1 MGNTLEI
8 FESIAKD
15 IPRCSKNAS
24 KMKLFIEEYAKKEGY
39 EVKTDSFGNILCSK
53 NGADVCLQS
62 HYDMVCVGEY
72 ENITLKI
79 ENGWL
84 KAANSS
90 LGADNGI
97 GVAMMLSMMDSFL
110 DVEFLFTAD
119 EEVGLIGAKNI
130 ELNIEST
137 KVINLDSEEEGAI
150 YVACAGGVDFRAFRG
165 FESVEADGDFYE
177 ISIDGLPGGHS
188 GVDIDKNIPN
198 AIIELAKALR
208 GIDAKVGYFEGGE
221 KKNSIPVSARAIVS
235 VETEPKLDGF
245 CVKKA
250 EPMLVLAESDVFL
263 DAVINSG
270 HGPDGFDYELG
281 VVEKSLNTAKVAL
294 KDGKCDILLSGR
306 AMKKTKLDDIESS
319 VVSFFARRSF
329 CTEVL
334 DRYEAWE
341 WEEGDFAV
349 FAKGV
354 FKRYFYNSNFKAI
367 HAGLECAALK
377 QKFPNA
383 SFVSVGP
390 NIEYPHSINERVE
403 IESVQKTYE
412 AVFELVRAICR

>member
-24 KMKLFIEEYAKKEGY
+24 KMKLFIEEYGKKEGY
-39 EVKTDSFGNILCSK
+39 TVSSDKFGNILCSK
-53 NGADVCLQS
+53 KTAKVCLQS

-72 ENITLKI
+72 QNINLKVKD
-79 ENGWL
+79 GWL
-84 KAANSS
+84 SAENSS

-97 GVAMMLSMMDSFL
+97 GVAMMLSMMESFEN
-110 DVEFLFTAD
+110 VEFLFTAD

-130 ELNIEST
+130 ELSIESD

-150 YVACAGGVDFRAFRG
+150 YVACAGGVDFRAFREFDIIETG
-165 FESVEADGDFYE
+165 GNFYE
-177 ISIDGLPGGHS
+177 VLLTGLPGGHS
-188 GVDIDKNIPN
+188 GVDIDKKIPN
-198 AIIELAKALR
+198 AVIELAKAIR
-208 GIDAKVGYFEGGE
+208 GIGAKVGYFEGGE
-221 KKNSIPVSARAIVS
+221 KKNSIPVSAKAVVMCES
-235 VETEPKLDGF
+235 EPKLDGF
-245 CVKKA
+245 SVKIA
-250 EPMLVLAESDVFL
+250 EPMEIIKDSELFL
-263 DAVINSG
+263 DAAINSG

-281 VVEKSLNTAKVAL
+281 VVEKSLNTAKVSL
-294 KDGKCDILLSGR
+294 KNGKCDMLLSGR
-306 AMKKTKLDDIESS
+306 AMKKTKLDDVESS
-319 VVSFFARRSF
+319 VISFFSRRHF
-329 CTEVL
+329 CIETL

-341 WEEGDFAV
+341 WEEGEFAV

-367 HAGLECAALK
+367 HAGLECAVLK

-390 NIEYPHSINERVE
+390 NIEFPHSVNERVE

-412 AVFELVRAICR
+412 AVFELVRTLIS